1 MTDRAACRYEEA
13 PLRPFHIRVTV
24 ASFGGVFCDGA
35 ELGIVGM
42 ALGAATPALGLNPL
56 WVGLLGGASLLGLF
70 LGALLTG
77 PVADRHGRRP
87 LFAWNMLLLGLVSTA
102 QFFVHSP
109 AQLLVAR
116 LLLGRCLTWRDWL
129 VLVAT
134 IETHT
139 QRHFIMSLLM

>member
-56 WVGLLGGASLLGLF
+56 WVGLLGGASLLGVF
-70 LGALLTG
+70 LGALHTG

-87 LFAWNMLLLGLVSTA
+87 
-102 QFFVHSP
+102 
-109 AQLLVAR
+109 
-116 LLLGRCLTWRDWL
+116 
-129 VLVAT
+129 
-134 IETHT
+134 
-139 QRHFIMSLLM
+139 